1 MAVSCRKD
9 GSMVSVLYYKIVA
22 VDSWKKQWWRVS
34 YLLWRVCLFMCGGVR
49 VCACVRARACACLHG
64 VYASLLDCMR
74 ACVRAC
80 VVLCMYLGECIYIRP
95 CYKYT

>member
-9 GSMVSVLYYKIVA
+9 GSMVSTLYYKIVA
-22 VDSWKKQWWRVS
+22 VDYWRKQSVEGVVLVMACVPVYVWRS
-34 YLLWRVCLFMCGGVR
+34 ACGW
-49 VCACVRARACACLHG
+49 CVRARACACLHG

-80 VVLCMYLGECIYIRP
+80 VVLFMYLGVCIYIRP